1 MRWSRATH
9 TRVCVCVCRSV
20 CLCAV
25 LFCRLCGAR
34 STECSR
40 HSHVSIYLPLC
51 AVHVQATASGR
62 VIDLARCAHHFNVS
76 MCSESINWHSIENKW
91 IFVLTVYFL
100 VTKKNTTRKKCV
112 VESVDTAKDKH
123 RNCTSSI
130 KTHTQI
136 ATNRLILVARS
147 AARTWT
153 ELMRRSLP
161 VCLVGWY
168 NDKLEAIVRCCFFFV
183 VVVVCDTVTYTFCD
197 RK

>member
-40 HSHVSIYLPLC
+40 HSHVSIYLPLY